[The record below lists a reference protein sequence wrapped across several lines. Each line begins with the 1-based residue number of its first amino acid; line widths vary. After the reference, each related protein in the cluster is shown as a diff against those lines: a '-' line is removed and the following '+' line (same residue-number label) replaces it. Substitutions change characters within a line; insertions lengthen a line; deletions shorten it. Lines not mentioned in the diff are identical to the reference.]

1 MGHKKVC
8 FECRKAYSINGLMF
22 SEIKYTCPDCGLKA
36 VVLNHKFRPP
46 KREDI
51 KQWDLAK
58 FLVDRGF
65 HFDHVNYNGTYVRYP
80 TTMEDAK
87 IFVVKYQRLAY
98 FPSKDNI

>member
-22 SEIKYTCPDCGLKA
+22 SEIEHSCPECDCKA

-46 KREDI
+46 KREDT

-58 FLVDRGF
+58 FLVDHGF
-65 HFDHVNYNGTYVRYP
+65 YFDHVNCNGSYVRYP

-87 IFVVKYQRLAY
+87 TFVVKYKKQAY
-98 FPSKDNI
+98 LPSKD